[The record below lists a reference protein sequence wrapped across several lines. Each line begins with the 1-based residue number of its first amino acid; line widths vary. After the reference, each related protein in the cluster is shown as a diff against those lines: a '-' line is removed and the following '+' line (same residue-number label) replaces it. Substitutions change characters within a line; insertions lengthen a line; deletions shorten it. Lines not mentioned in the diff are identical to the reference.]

1 MNRLTRRTPVVL
13 NNKNP
18 EHDDNQSFSN
28 IDGTICCTYFGRDR
42 HTKYPGIF
50 FCNPCDLWENGGR
63 QNKRSTRSQKKY
75 KCVGGHTSRILPTTV
90 NTNYMQI
97 LQPRNAP
104 NDVETN
110 ISRNSNA
117 TDNTSNSENSTSLEM
132 ENCEEISELSDFDDS
147 SYSDGNSD
155 FSSRATVEN
164 DQDRQEEKF

>member
-18 EHDDNQSFSN
+18 EHDDDQMFSN
-28 IDGTICCTYFGRDR
+28 PDCNICCTYFGQGR
-42 HTKYPGIF
+42 HMKYPGIYF
-50 FCNPCDLWENGGR
+50 SIHVTYGKMEEDK
-63 QNKRSTRSQKKY
+63 NKRSKRSQKKY

-104 NDVETN
+104 DDFETN